1 MVPAGLSLTFL
12 ILSLP
17 GQDLAPAQLPSAPD
31 VVRINEAFEQSS
43 PKAPIDCTLEDFGPI
58 ATRGSYS
65 SSTAPKLEG
74 YVLESKQAFGG
85 LLAIDYRCN
94 SPQNQHI
101 FRAELQLID
110 ASWAVKKISR
120 LPVK

>member
-1 MVPAGLSLTFL
+1 LGLTFL
-12 ILSLP
+12 LLSLP
-17 GQDLAPAQLPSAPD
+17 DQDVADKQLPSAPE
-31 VVRINEAFEQSS
+31 VVRSNEILEQGLTKT
-43 PKAPIDCTLEDFGPI
+43 PAACTVEDFGPI

-74 YVLESKQAFGG
+74 YVLVSKQAFGG

-94 SPQNQHI
+94 SLESQDN
-101 FRAELQLID
+101 FRVQLQLID
-110 ASWAVKKISR
+110 ESWVVKKISR